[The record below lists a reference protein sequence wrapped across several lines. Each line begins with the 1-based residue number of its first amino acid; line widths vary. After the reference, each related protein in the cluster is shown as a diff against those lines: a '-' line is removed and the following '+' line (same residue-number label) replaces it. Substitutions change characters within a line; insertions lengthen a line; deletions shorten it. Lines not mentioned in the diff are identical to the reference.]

1 MSKHTNGPWSRIIA
15 DGYIV
20 KHPQIYS
27 DKGPVANA
35 TWLGDGRLDELN
47 ANARLI
53 AAAPD
58 LLGAVQH
65 AAAVFDEYVALHKAK
80 GAAGAE
86 KAQSNQHHLQVML
99 EALAKAGG
107 ES

>member
-27 DKGPVANA
+27 DTGPVANA
-35 TWLGDGRLDELN
+35 TWLGDSRLDELN
-47 ANARLI
+47 ANARLM

-58 LLGAVQH
+58 LLDVAEMVLALATIDTSPELIK
-65 AAAVFDEYVALHKAK
+65 AATAAIAKAR
-80 GAAGAE
+80 GAA
-86 KAQSNQHHLQVML
+86 
-99 EALAKAGG
+99 
-107 ES
+107 

>member
-27 DKGPVANA
+27 DTGPVANA
-35 TWLGDGRLDELN
+35 TWLGDSRLDELN
-47 ANARLI
+47 ANARLM

-58 LLGAVQH
+58 LLDVAEMVLALATIDTSPELIKAATAAIAKARGAV
-65 AAAVFDEYVALHKAK
+65 
-80 GAAGAE
+80 
-86 KAQSNQHHLQVML
+86 
-99 EALAKAGG
+99 
-107 ES
+107 